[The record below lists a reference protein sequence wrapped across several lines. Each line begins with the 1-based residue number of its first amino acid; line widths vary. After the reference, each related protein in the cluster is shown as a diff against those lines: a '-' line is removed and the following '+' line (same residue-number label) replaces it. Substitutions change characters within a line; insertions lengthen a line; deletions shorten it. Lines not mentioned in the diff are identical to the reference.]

1 MKASVYL
8 RHIQNTE
15 TENALLLKDKS
26 MKSKKYFF
34 GKVILVILG
43 LIAGFLLFSFIRHR
57 VMLSGEKDLLTPPGQ
72 MIDVE
77 GHKMHVYSVGEGDKT
92 LVLMA
97 ASGTVCPSLDFKNLY
112 SCLGDDYRI
121 VVVEKFGYGY
131 SDTIDRPRDVV
142 SILSD
147 TRAALSGAGID
158 GPYILCPHSYSGL
171 EALYWAQTYPDEVEA
186 IIGLDM
192 AFPEAYDYTQG
203 GILVKPYYL
212 AQHGLIDLGIG
223 RFFSDD
229 TFLPEGDFLSVKE
242 EDIYIA
248 LVNRIANNI
257 DVANEASE
265 AKTSAELVASGDKPD
280 IPILLFLSEKKLDG
294 SNELW
299 KQIAFGYAEG
309 LSSVSFVELDCG
321 HYIFHF
327 EPERIAE
334 EIESFLLDNS
344 VPNP

>member
-1 MKASVYL
+1 MKNKAPK
-8 RHIQNTE
+8 RKKHI
-15 TENALLLKDKS
+15 
-26 MKSKKYFF
+26 FR
-34 GKVILVILG
+34 KVILTVLG
-43 LIAGFLLFSFIRHR
+43 LTAIFLLFSFIRHR
-57 VMLSGEKDLLTPPGQ
+57 VMLEGEKDLITPPGQ
-72 MIDVE
+72 MVDVD

-112 SCLGDDYRI
+112 SELGDDYRI

-131 SDTIDRPRDVV
+131 SDTVNRPRDVGSV
-142 SILSD
+142 LSD
-147 TRAALSGAGID
+147 TREALKDVGID

-192 AFPEAYDYTQG
+192 AFPEAYNYTKG

-229 TFLPEGDFLSVKE
+229 TFLPEGDFLSEVE
-242 EDIYIA
+242 EKTYIA
-248 LVNRIANNI
+248 LVNRVANNI
-257 DVANEASE
+257 DVAEEASE
-265 AKTSAELVASGDKPD
+265 AKDSAAIVASGIKPD
-280 IPILLFLSEKKLDG
+280 VPMLLFISEKKLDG

-299 KQIAFGYAEG
+299 KQIAYDYADG
-309 LSSVSFVELDCG
+309 LDSVTFVELDCG
-321 HYIFHF
+321 HYIFHY
-327 EPERIAE
+327 EPEKISE
-334 EIESFLLDNS
+334 EIDAFLQNLD
-344 VPNP
+344 

>member
-1 MKASVYL
+1 MKNKAPK
-8 RHIQNTE
+8 RKKHI
-15 TENALLLKDKS
+15 
-26 MKSKKYFF
+26 FR
-34 GKVILVILG
+34 KVILTILG
-43 LIAGFLLFSFIRHR
+43 LTAIFLLFSFIRHR
-57 VMLSGEKDLLTPPGQ
+57 VMLEGEKDLITPPGQ
-72 MIDVE
+72 MVDVD

-112 SCLGDDYRI
+112 SELGDDYRV

-131 SDTIDRPRDVV
+131 SDTVNRPRDVRSV
-142 SILSD
+142 LSD
-147 TRAALSGAGID
+147 TREALKDVGID

-192 AFPEAYDYTQG
+192 AFPEAYNYTKG

-229 TFLPEGDFLSVKE
+229 SFLPEGDFLSEVE
-242 EDIYIA
+242 EKTYIA
-248 LVNRIANNI
+248 LVNRVANNI
-257 DVANEASE
+257 DVAEEASE
-265 AKTSAELVASGDKPD
+265 AKDSAAIVASGIKPD
-280 IPILLFLSEKKLDG
+280 VPMLLFVSEKKLDG

-299 KQIAFGYAEG
+299 KQIAYDYADG
-309 LSSVSFVELDCG
+309 LDSVTFVELDCG
-321 HYIFHF
+321 HYIFHY
-327 EPERIAE
+327 EPEKISE
-334 EIESFLLDNS
+334 EIDAFLQNLD
-344 VPNP
+344 

>member
-1 MKASVYL
+1 MKNKAPK
-8 RHIQNTE
+8 RKKHI
-15 TENALLLKDKS
+15 
-26 MKSKKYFF
+26 FR
-34 GKVILVILG
+34 KVILTVLG
-43 LIAGFLLFSFIRHR
+43 LTAIFLLFSFIRHR
-57 VMLSGEKDLLTPPGQ
+57 VMLEGEKDLITPPGQ
-72 MIDVE
+72 MVDVD

-112 SCLGDDYRI
+112 SELGDDYRV

-131 SDTIDRPRDVV
+131 SDTVNRPRDVGSV
-142 SILSD
+142 LSD
-147 TRAALSGAGID
+147 TREALKDVGID

-192 AFPEAYDYTQG
+192 AFPEAYNYTKG

-229 TFLPEGDFLSVKE
+229 SFLPEGDFLSEVE
-242 EDIYIA
+242 EKTYIA
-248 LVNRIANNI
+248 LVNRVANNI
-257 DVANEASE
+257 DVAEEASE
-265 AKTSAELVASGDKPD
+265 AKDSARVVTSGIKPNV
-280 IPILLFLSEKKLDG
+280 PMLLFVSEKKLDG

-299 KQIAFGYAEG
+299 KQIAYDYADG
-309 LSSVSFVELDCG
+309 LDSVTFVELDCG
-321 HYIFHF
+321 HYIFHY
-327 EPERIAE
+327 EPEKISE
-334 EIESFLLDNS
+334 EIDAFLQNLD
-344 VPNP
+344 

>member
-1 MKASVYL
+1 MKNKAPK
-8 RHIQNTE
+8 RKKHI
-15 TENALLLKDKS
+15 
-26 MKSKKYFF
+26 FR
-34 GKVILVILG
+34 KVILTVLG
-43 LIAGFLLFSFIRHR
+43 LTAIFLLFSFIRHR
-57 VMLSGEKDLLTPPGQ
+57 VMLEGEKDLITPPGQ
-72 MIDVE
+72 MVDVD

-112 SCLGDDYRI
+112 SELGDDYRV

-131 SDTIDRPRDVV
+131 SDTVNRPRDVGSV
-142 SILSD
+142 LSD
-147 TRAALSGAGID
+147 TREALKDVGID

-192 AFPEAYDYTQG
+192 AFPEAYNYTKG

-229 TFLPEGDFLSVKE
+229 SFLPEGDFLSEVE
-242 EDIYIA
+242 EKTYIA
-248 LVNRIANNI
+248 LVNRVANNI
-257 DVANEASE
+257 DVAEEASE
-265 AKTSAELVASGDKPD
+265 AKDSARVVTSGIKPNV
-280 IPILLFLSEKKLDG
+280 PMLLFVSEKKLDG

-299 KQIAFGYAEG
+299 KQIAYDYADG
-309 LSSVSFVELDCG
+309 LDSVTFVELDCG
-321 HYIFHF
+321 HYIFHY
-327 EPERIAE
+327 EPEKISE
-334 EIESFLLDNS
+334 EINAFLQNLD
-344 VPNP
+344 

>member
-1 MKASVYL
+1 MKNKAPK
-8 RHIQNTE
+8 RKKHI
-15 TENALLLKDKS
+15 
-26 MKSKKYFF
+26 FR
-34 GKVILVILG
+34 KVILTILG
-43 LIAGFLLFSFIRHR
+43 LTAIFLLFSFIRHR
-57 VMLSGEKDLLTPPGQ
+57 VMLEGEKDLITPPGQ
-72 MIDVE
+72 MVDVD

-112 SCLGDDYRI
+112 SELGDDYRV

-131 SDTIDRPRDVV
+131 SDTVNRPRDVGSV
-142 SILSD
+142 LSD
-147 TRAALSGAGID
+147 TREALKDVGID

-192 AFPEAYDYTQG
+192 AFPEAYNYTKG

-229 TFLPEGDFLSVKE
+229 TFLPEGDFLSEVE
-242 EDIYIA
+242 EKTYIA
-248 LVNRIANNI
+248 LVNRVANNI
-257 DVANEASE
+257 DVAEEASE
-265 AKTSAELVASGDKPD
+265 AKDSARVVTSGIKPNV
-280 IPILLFLSEKKLDG
+280 PMLLFVSEKKLDG

-299 KQIAFGYAEG
+299 KQIAYDYADG
-309 LSSVSFVELDCG
+309 LDSVTFVELDCG
-321 HYIFHF
+321 HYIFHY
-327 EPERIAE
+327 EPEKISE
-334 EIESFLLDNS
+334 EIDAFLQNLD
-344 VPNP
+344 